1 MSTVNKILVTV
12 TIVAAISSF
21 LSGMNYYSLGN
32 KEAGYGWIIA
42 GIWASNNFLLQLR
55 NKK

>member
-21 LSGMNYYSLGN
+21 LNGMNYYSLRN

-42 GIWASNNFLLQLR
+42 GIWASNSFLLQLR